1 MSLYTTQV
9 RFICESLVDDTA
21 KSIDEIIGIAS
32 PKLFPIGE
40 SYQTSKPFGRNII
53 PWEFVDQPTTE
64 YICRRILAHYYTRE
78 IGWETAGLWVF
89 HMNEQLAEIA
99 PYYTQL
105 VKSTFNSVRGLTAE
119 DIENL
124 YGDTDLKRLFTG
136 DYNDK
141 NDGNSTNKSTTTAD
155 NYNLDSDTPQNG
167 LVSIKPTRDT
177 EGMAY
182 LSYARRALVDQKN
195 DNTESHNETSDRK
208 ANTTETIKGKSGGKA
223 RIELM
228 KDVAT
233 TLINIERRMINEL
246 STEFINVW

>member
-9 RFICESLVDDTA
+9 RFICESLVDDTT
-21 KSIDEIIGIAS
+21 KTIDEIIGVAA
-32 PKLFPIGE
+32 PKMFPIGSTGRE
-40 SYQTSKPFGRNII
+40 DSPFKRCVI
-53 PWEFVDQPTTE
+53 PWEFVDEPTT
-64 YICRRILAHYYTRE
+64 YAICRKILGHYYTRE
-78 IGWETAGLWVF
+78 IGWETAALWVF

-105 VKSTFNSVRGLTAE
+105 VKATFNSVRGLTAE

-141 NDGNSTNKSTTTAD
+141 NDGNSTNKNTTTAD

-167 LVSIKPTRDT
+167 LVSIKPTQDS

-182 LSYARRALVDQKN
+182 LSYARRAIIDQIN
-195 DNTESHNETSDRK
+195 NNNETRSDTSVRK
-208 ANTTETIKGKSGGKA
+208 ADTTETVKGKSGGKA
-223 RIELM
+223 KIELM
-228 KDVAT
+228 RDVAKN
-233 TLINIERRMINEL
+233 LINIENRMISEL
-246 STEFINVW
+246 SAEFLNLW

>member
-9 RFICESLVDDTA
+9 RFICESLVDDAT
-21 KSIDEIIGIAS
+21 KPIDEIIGVAA

-40 SYQTSKPFGRNII
+40 NYQTSKPFGRNII
-53 PWEFVDQPTTE
+53 PWEFVDAPTT
-64 YICRRILAHYYTRE
+64 YSICRKILGHYYTRE

-105 VKSTFNSVRGLTAE
+105 VKATFNSVRGLTAE

-141 NDGNSTNKSTTTAD
+141 NDGNSTNKNTTTAD

-167 LVSIKPTRDT
+167 LVSIKPAQDSA
-177 EGMAY
+177 GMAY
-182 LSYARRALVDQKN
+182 LSYARRAIIDQINNN
-195 DNTESHNETSDRK
+195 DETRSDTSVRK
-208 ANTTETIKGKSGGKA
+208 ADTTETVKGKSGGKA
-223 RIELM
+223 KIELM
-228 KDVAT
+228 RDVAKN
-233 TLINIERRMINEL
+233 LINIENRIISEL
-246 STEFINVW
+246 STEFLNLW

>member
-9 RFICESLVDDTA
+9 RFICESLVDDAT
-21 KSIDEIIGIAS
+21 KPIDEIIDVAA

-40 SYQTSKPFGRNII
+40 NYQTSKPFGRNII
-53 PWEFVDQPTTE
+53 PWEFVDAPTT
-64 YICRRILAHYYTRE
+64 YAICRKILGHYYTRE

-105 VKSTFNSVRGLTAE
+105 VKATFNSVRGLTAE

-141 NDGNSTNKSTTTAD
+141 NDGNSTNKNTTTAD

-167 LVSIKPTRDT
+167 LVSIKPAQDSA
-177 EGMAY
+177 GMAY
-182 LSYARRALVDQKN
+182 LSYARRAIIDQINNN
-195 DNTESHNETSDRK
+195 DETRSDTSVRK
-208 ANTTETIKGKSGGKA
+208 ADTTETVKGKSGGKA
-223 RIELM
+223 KIELM
-228 KDVAT
+228 RDVAKN
-233 TLINIERRMINEL
+233 LINIENRLISEL
-246 STEFINVW
+246 STEFLNLW